1 MTSPVMI
8 NSLSVQSKSL
18 IVFISIVVNRCV
30 VRSDLKSNL
39 RSQLITKGSQLLVL
53 PTRASTI
60 ALV

>member
-1 MTSPVMI
+1 MI

-39 RSQLITKGSQLLVL
+39 RSQLITKG
-53 PTRASTI
+53 
-60 ALV
+60 